1 MVEKCYISGKITI
14 HKSQIPN
21 SMEKQIIHNRTRM
34 TRLRAEALQRA
45 GADRADFRGY

>member
-1 MVEKCYISGKITI
+1 
-14 HKSQIPN
+14 
-21 SMEKQIIHNRTRM
+21 MEKQIIHNRTRM